1 MILFSE
7 KSFYQENFPPS
18 LSETGISF
26 FYPHHAALRFFR
38 KKGRKILLV
47 GKFPKRRSSIRAQV
61 VPLCSDQTR

>member
-38 KKGRKILLV
+38 KRA
-47 GKFPKRRSSIRAQV
+47 GKF
-61 VPLCSDQTR
+61 C